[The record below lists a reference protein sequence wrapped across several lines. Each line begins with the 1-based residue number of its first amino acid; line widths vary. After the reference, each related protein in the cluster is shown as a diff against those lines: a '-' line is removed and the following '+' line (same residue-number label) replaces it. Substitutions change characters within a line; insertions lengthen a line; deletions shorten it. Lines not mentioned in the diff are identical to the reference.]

1 MASII
6 MADGYGLTEDGGRG
20 LNGRRCTCS
29 ACSRSLGSLS
39 PSCTWP
45 HLAARAWLRCL
56 IRGRNRLKL
65 KFITTGGTI
74 DKVYFDAKSEY
85 EVGSPQIVEILKEAH
100 ATFEFELESLLRKD
114 SLDMTEEDRQ
124 LIRRKI
130 EADPC
135 PRIVVTHGTD
145 TMIQTAKALRGIPD
159 KTIVLTGSMQPARF
173 KSTDA
178 AFNVGVAIGAAQ
190 VLPPG
195 VYIAMNGQVFDP
207 EKARKNAAESRF
219 ECA

>member
-1 MASII
+1 M
-6 MADGYGLTEDGGRG
+6 
-20 LNGRRCTCS
+20 
-29 ACSRSLGSLS
+29 
-39 PSCTWP
+39 
-45 HLAARAWLRCL
+45 
-56 IRGRNRLKL
+56 KL

-100 ATFEFELESLLRKD
+100 ATFELEVESVLRKD
-114 SLDMTEEDRQ
+114 SLDLTEEDRQ

-145 TMIQTAKALRGIPD
+145 TMIQTAKTLRGIPG

-178 AFNVGVAIGAAQ
+178 AFNVGIAIGAAQ

-219 ECA
+219 ESA